1 MNEIQIEIYVIDE
14 QLAVAANN
22 YEVKSKLDEK
32 RGELLNYMNNELLY
46 EANASQIQS
55 KIQWAEEGE
64 KNTAFFLSLEKS
76 RQRDNV
82 IEKIERDG
90 IAITNG
96 KDILDEIKK
105 FY

>member
-1 MNEIQIEIYVIDE
+1 MGR
-14 QLAVAANN
+14 
-22 YEVKSKLDEK
+22 
-32 RGELLNYMNNELLY
+32 RGRK
-46 EANASQIQS
+46 NA
-55 KIQWAEEGE
+55 
-64 KNTAFFLSLEKS
+64 AFFLNLEKS

-105 FY
+105 FYEVLYTSKEKCAPGIFLDDINPCSAAPGCTRITETHTTAAPGCTRE

>member
-1 MNEIQIEIYVIDE
+1 
-14 QLAVAANN
+14 
-22 YEVKSKLDEK
+22 
-32 RGELLNYMNNELLY
+32 MNNELLY
-46 EANASQIQS
+46 KANASQIRS

-64 KNTAFFLSLEKS
+64 KNTAFFLNLEKS

-96 KDILDEIKK
+96 KDILDEI
-105 FY
+105 